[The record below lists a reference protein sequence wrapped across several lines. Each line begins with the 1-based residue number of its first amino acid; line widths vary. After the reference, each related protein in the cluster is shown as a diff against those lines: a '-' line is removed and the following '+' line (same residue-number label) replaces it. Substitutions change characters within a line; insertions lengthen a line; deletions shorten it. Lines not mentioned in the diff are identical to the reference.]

1 MNNAHYTIEQAEF
14 LHYTQEKLGKI
25 YDTHP
30 VPAHS
35 YDHVAR
41 VARWAREIAT
51 GEKAR
56 SVFLCELAGWL
67 HDIGH
72 TRMQSGELGERN
84 HHELSYETLKELFY
98 DDIRFV
104 ILTEAE
110 KRELLY
116 AVRYHWNNFADDYDT
131 AWILRDADKLD
142 LFGDIGVR
150 RSLEF
155 RGSDSKKL
163 NLDMRLKYD
172 SYYWIRTKT
181 ARTIV
186 ENEKLM
192 KPVDEFYAEMLREKV
207 EVITLT

>member
-1 MNNAHYTIEQAEF
+1 MYKKSYTIEQAEF
-14 LHYTQEKLGKI
+14 LHYIQEKLGKI
-25 YDTHP
+25 YDAHP
-30 VPAHS
+30 VPAHG

-41 VARWAREIAT
+41 VARRAREIAV

-56 SVFLCELAGWL
+56 NPFLCELAGWL

-72 TRMQSGELGERN
+72 TRMRTDELGDRN
-84 HHELSYETLKELFY
+84 HHELSYETLKEWFH

-104 ILTEAE
+104 ILTEIE

-142 LFGDIGVR
+142 MLGDIGLR
-150 RSLEF
+150 RSQESW
-155 RGSDSKKL
+155 GSDPKKL

-172 SYYWIRTKT
+172 SYY
-181 ARTIV
+181 
-186 ENEKLM
+186 
-192 KPVDEFYAEMLREKV
+192 
-207 EVITLT
+207 